1 MIDEIFNVMNCFPNS
16 YINRCGEVIISD
28 KCNVYFNAKNCE
40 NETDIICKLLEW
52 CSRPIAKGQPYC
64 HEKRNWE
71 WRESLLVS
79 LNEYLGTQFSQ
90 EDMYW
95 IYVKLGNEVDHEL
108 TLKFIESGYD
118 LNLVYPQKGESYGE

>member
-16 YINRCGEVIISD
+16 YINRCGELILSD
-28 KCNVYFNAKNCE
+28 KGNVYFATKNCE

-52 CSRPIAKGQPYC
+52 CSRPIAKGQPYY
-64 HEKRNWE
+64 HEKRNRE
-71 WRESLLVS
+71 WRESLLIGF
-79 LNEYLGTQFSQ
+79 NEYLGTQFSQ

-95 IYVKLGNEVDHEL
+95 IYDKLGNEVDHEL

-118 LNLVYPQKGESYGE
+118 LRLVYPQNGEGYGK